1 MAAQHVGLEG
11 GWKALAGSPNSVR
24 TGPAGRSGRKVTV
37 RPRSAPERRVAVVL
51 MDGHGGGWGR
61 VRGPTLFQGPRQSPP
76 EVARATGGLPY
87 LFWHSRLSLLLLCH
101 SGSREGRTQSF
112 PRTFPKYQ
120 GQLAFPAGEPV
131 WQEV

>member
-51 MDGHGGGWGR
+51 MDWHGGGWGR

-76 EVARATGGLPY
+76 EVARSMGGLPY
-87 LFWHSRLSLLLLCH
+87 LFWGSPPFSAPTLSQWL
-101 SGSREGRTQSF
+101 
-112 PRTFPKYQ
+112 Q
-120 GQLAFPAGEPV
+120 GGQDSVVFQNLP
-131 WQEV
+131 